1 MLAIL
6 FGGCGFHNNS
16 TGDVALVSYEVYN
29 QTLPFVHDTCGVFCF
44 PVSFDAPAA
53 YPPTSRLRHDSTLV
67 AQSIQQKRLT
77 QDFVLVLTY
86 DSLFIE
92 TNESF
97 AHLIKDGSLYRLF
110 PKIPRTFHESL
121 VKMTTSATLPH
132 WQASRLSIP
141 IGLQLL
147 PHGKEPLFNKP
158 TIWLGTFKLSRVG
171 IDSKNGKACYLYSL
185 NGEVFREKLLLLEK
199 RANKWVVVKEIIT
212 GMS

>member
-1 MLAIL
+1 MRFLLKIL
-6 FGGCGFHNNS
+6 SLGFLVSYFGGCGCHNNS

-44 PVSFDAPAA
+44 PVSLAAPAA
-53 YPPTSRLRHDSTLV
+53 YPPTSRIRHDSTQV

-86 DSLFIE
+86 DSLFIQ

-110 PKIPRTFHESL
+110 PQIPRTFHESL

-132 WQASRLSIP
+132 WQARRLSIP
-141 IGLQLL
+141 IGL
-147 PHGKEPLFNKP
+147 PA
-158 TIWLGTFKLSRVG
+158 TF
-171 IDSKNGKACYLYSL
+171 AP
-185 NGEVFREKLLLLEK
+185 RE
-199 RANKWVVVKEIIT
+199 RAFVQ
-212 GMS
+212 